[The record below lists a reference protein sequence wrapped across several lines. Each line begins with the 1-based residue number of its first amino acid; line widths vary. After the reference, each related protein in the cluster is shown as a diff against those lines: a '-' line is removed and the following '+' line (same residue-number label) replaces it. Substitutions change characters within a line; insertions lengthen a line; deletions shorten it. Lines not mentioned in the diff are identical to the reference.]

1 MPDPDNNSPEL
12 IDDLS
17 RNPTK
22 EENQKLI
29 NIITKLYCHG
39 ISQEF
44 RRPVHIMYPEIA
56 FNYLKAIHEPMDLGS
71 LLFLLHKETGSLISI
86 RNKLRLIFSNAISF
100 NTDAHQMISISSH
113 INSFAKSL
121 WVELM
126 NIPYIPEPIASNVT
140 FSTERYLSRFNRFRF
155 VSSYNMSIFEVKELN
170 SKLKELVEMN
180 QFDKYENDDFISNFT
195 KRLKETLKI
204 FQNTIDSFEPLE
216 SNENDNKATA
226 TTTTKESNH
235 FITKL
240 SLNDAFHL
248 ISESLDFKS
257 LKFSSDNTQ
266 SYILPSFISSKYNN
280 FYVRKKS
287 INPNA
292 IEVLNLVDDIIGELL
307 PTVVERL
314 TRGIDI

>member
-1 MPDPDNNSPEL
+1 
-12 IDDLS
+12 
-17 RNPTK
+17 
-22 EENQKLI
+22 
-29 NIITKLYCHG
+29 
-39 ISQEF
+39 
-44 RRPVHIMYPEIA
+44 MYPEIA

-126 NIPYIPEPIASNVT
+126 NIPYIPEPIASNVS

-170 SKLKELVEMN
+170 SKLKELEMQN
-180 QFDKYENDDFISNFT
+180 QFDKNENDDFMGNFT

-204 FQNTIDSFEPLE
+204 FQNTIDSFEPLD
-216 SNENDNKATA
+216 SNENDNKTTA
-226 TTTTKESNH
+226 SKDSTH

-240 SLNDAFHL
+240 TLNDAFHL

-257 LKFSSDNTQ
+257 LKFSADSNQ
-266 SYILPSFISSKYNN
+266 SYILPSFISSKYSN
-280 FYVRKKS
+280 FYVQRDS

-314 TRGIDI
+314 TRGIDRNIPLI